1 MIGGYQVGA
10 YQPAYQQ
17 ESDSSG
23 GFWDWAEYHR
33 MERNRYRRRKREIEE
48 ETREIADSQAREI
61 ARLLRVQ
68 EEKDAER
75 AELTRLQK
83 LADQYSGAAIG
94 LPRQVSAALINAQVD
109 RSFNSLMQL
118 QREMAQMLDEEEAA
132 LIALLLLDS

>member
-17 ESDSSG
+17 EADSSG

-33 MERNRYRRRKREIEE
+33 GERERRRRRQREIDD
-48 ETREIADSQAREI
+48 ETREIADKQAREI
-61 ARLLRVQ
+61 SRLLRIQ
-68 EEKDAER
+68 EEKDADR
-75 AELTRLQK
+75 AELARLQA
-83 LADQYSGAAIG
+83 LADRYSGAAIG
-94 LPRQVSAALINAQVD
+94 LPKQVSAALINANVD